1 MEENKKALLLELSN
15 KIEDVFKVLTENF
28 ELSDVA
34 DEVSYLNIV
43 QSNL

>member
-43 QSNL
+43 KSNL